1 MIEVFGEY
9 ANISKA
15 THSTG
20 NDYVCPF
27 LGIED
32 VVDGLARPDSC
43 CILLWLSFCV
53 SVLMGRGGSELHT
66 TDAYDTYLGTAC
78 HPSIHYCY
86 FCHTVRYYGRDV

>member
-9 ANISKA
+9 ANIGKA

-20 NDYVCPF
+20 NDYVRPF
-27 LGIED
+27 LGIEN
-32 VVDGLARPDSC
+32 VVDGLAR
-43 CILLWLSFCV
+43 ILAV
-53 SVLMGRGGSELHT
+53 SYFGYHSAFLFLMGRGGSELRT

-86 FCHTVRYYGRDV
+86 FCHTVRYYGCDV

>member
-20 NDYVCPF
+20 NDYLRPF

-32 VVDGLARPDSC
+32 VVDGLAR
-43 CILLWLSFCV
+43 ILAV
-53 SVLMGRGGSELHT
+53 S
-66 TDAYDTYLGTAC
+66 
-78 HPSIHYCY
+78 Y
-86 FCHTVRYYGRDV
+86 FGYRSAFLF